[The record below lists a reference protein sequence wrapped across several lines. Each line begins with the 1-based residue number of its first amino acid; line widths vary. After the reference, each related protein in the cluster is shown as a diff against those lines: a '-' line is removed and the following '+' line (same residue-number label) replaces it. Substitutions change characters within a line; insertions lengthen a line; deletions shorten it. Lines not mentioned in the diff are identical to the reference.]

1 MNEAPNHTASL
12 YVVNTGLPK
21 LVLRDRTLVGQ
32 RNFRSTRRLPVM
44 GLAAGMGRIG
54 KDISHAAM
62 RAKVSLPRGREIVLP
77 ALSHRTRGY
86 ANAA

>member
-1 MNEAPNHTASL
+1 MNEAPNHAASL
-12 YVVNTGLPK
+12 HVVNTGLPK
-21 LVLRDRTLVGQ
+21 LVLRHRAPVWQ
-32 RNFRSTRRLPVM
+32 RNFRTTRRLPVM
-44 GLAAGMGRIG
+44 GLAAGMSRIG

-62 RAKVSLPRGREIVLP
+62 RAKVPLPRGREIVLP